1 MSDKVFSLRFSDIKW
16 LFIFSYF
23 VSVVI
28 DSMMILSFNINFVPY
43 LTLLI
48 LLFWSTQILNQTHL
62 FSAFALGLLFDAS
75 MNTPLGSHSLIF
87 VTITFLMLR
96 SRLRFKGY
104 PLWQQSIIVG
114 SYFILFQIMSWFIF
128 HPVLVGNAVLY
139 YWVEPL
145 LAILIWPVLTQIMH
159 QLTHRSVFS

>member
-16 LFIFSYF
+16 LFILSYF

-114 SYFILFQIMSWFIF
+114 SYFILFQVMSWFIF